1 MVLNGFATNNLRNL
15 YKKILGNE
23 GQFLTTV
30 FQSGVFGLQ
39 QRADCGGCWL
49 IPQCSSRCQREG
61 AHRGPTHSRKRLMS
75 APRTAGEKTT
85 TQELGRFQAE

>member
-39 QRADCGGCWL
+39 QRAD
-49 IPQCSSRCQREG
+49 
-61 AHRGPTHSRKRLMS
+61 
-75 APRTAGEKTT
+75 
-85 TQELGRFQAE
+85 

>member
-1 MVLNGFATNNLRNL
+1 MFFFNAHGIILMVLNGFATNNLRNL

-39 QRADCGGCWL
+39 QRAD
-49 IPQCSSRCQREG
+49 
-61 AHRGPTHSRKRLMS
+61 
-75 APRTAGEKTT
+75 
-85 TQELGRFQAE
+85 